1 MRSKVVSHI
10 LREVAQLLELKGDNP
25 FRIRAYQRA
34 ARVIEG
40 LGDDLEDIVKQD
52 DLTSM
57 PGIGKD
63 LSAKIKEIV
72 TTGTLQ
78 YYEQLKEDIPVGLIQ
93 MLGISGLGPRTVKHI
108 YDELKIDGVDDLEE
122 AIKSGKLRKLEG
134 VKEKTE
140 ENILRGIKF
149 LKKGIGKIPFYL
161 ASDIGNSFAK
171 QIGNIK
177 EVEEVMVAGSLRRG
191 KDRVRDIDILVAS
204 KRSKMVIDKFV
215 KLPLIEEILSRGEYK
230 ASVIVKDPSIQV
242 DLRVVESKSFGA
254 ALMYFTG
261 SKEFNIKLRQL
272 AIKMGYKVNEYGLF
286 FLKPGGKEKL
296 IAAKTEKDIFSA
308 MGMDYIVPELREDRG
323 EIAAALNNQLPKLIQ
338 RKDVLGDLHVHSNY
352 SDGEDKIE
360 DIVIAAKK
368 IGYKYIGISDH
379 SQSLRIAGGLSVE
392 ELHKKIE
399 EIRKINKEV
408 KDIEVFCGA
417 EVDILSDGRL
427 DYPDSV
433 LKQLDYVIAAIH
445 SGFKQSKKDLTN
457 RIILACKNK
466 NVNIISHP
474 TGVLRGV
481 REGYEIDLDQ
491 ILKVAGDNGVA
502 LEINCHPQRS
512 DLSDNASLRAKRAG
526 VELCLGTDAHIVEGL
541 KLIDLGV
548 QIARRGWLEQ
558 KNVINCLKKAEL
570 IKWLKK

>member
-1 MRSKVVSHI
+1 MKSKLVSYI
-10 LREVAQLLELKGDNP
+10 LREIAQLLELKGDNP

-40 LGDDLEDIVKQD
+40 LGDNLQD
-52 DLTSM
+52 VASQDNLISI

-72 TTGTLQ
+72 ATGTLQ
-78 YYEQLKEDIPVGLIQ
+78 YYEQLKEDIPRGLMQ
-93 MLGISGLGPRTVKHI
+93 MLGISGLGPRTIKHI
-108 YDELKIDGVDDLEE
+108 YDVLKIDDIDGLEE

-134 VKEKTE
+134 IKEKTE
-140 ENILRGIKF
+140 ENILRGIRF
-149 LKKGIGKIPFYL
+149 LKKGIGKTLFYL
-161 ASDIGNSFAK
+161 ASDIGNNFTK
-171 QIGNIK
+171 QIEKIK
-177 EVEEVMVAGSLRRG
+177 EVERVVVAGSLRRG
-191 KDRVRDIDILVAS
+191 KDQIRDIDILVAS
-204 KRSKMVIDKFV
+204 RKPKVVIDKFL
-215 KLPLIEEILSRGEYK
+215 KLPLIEEILVKGEHK
-230 ASVIVKDPSIQV
+230 VSIIAKDSSLQV
-242 DLRVVESKSFGA
+242 DLRIVKSKSFGA

-272 AIKMGYKVNEYGLF
+272 AIKMGYKINEYGLF
-286 FLKPGGKEKL
+286 AVQSSNKEKL
-296 IAAKTEKDIFSA
+296 IVAETEEDIFSA
-308 MGMDYIVPELREDRG
+308 MGIDYITPELREDRG
-323 EIAAALNNQLPKLIQ
+323 EIAAALSNQLPKLIR
-338 RKDVLGDLHVHSNY
+338 RKDVLGDLHVHSSY

-379 SQSLRIAGGLSVE
+379 SQSLKIAGGLSIDD
-392 ELHKKIE
+392 LYKKIS
-399 EIRKINKEV
+399 EIKKINERIKG
-408 KDIEVFCGA
+408 IEVFCGV
-417 EVDILSDGRL
+417 EVDILSDGKL

-445 SGFKQSKKDLTN
+445 GGFRQSKNDLTN
-457 RIILACKNK
+457 RIISACKNK
-466 NVNIISHP
+466 YVNIISHP
-474 TGVLRGV
+474 TGILRGV

-491 ILKVAGDNGVA
+491 IFNAAADYGVA

-512 DLSDNASLRAKRAG
+512 DLSDIASLRAKKTG
-526 VELCLGTDAHIVEGL
+526 VKLCLGTDAHVVEGL

-558 KNVINCLKKAEL
+558 KDVINCLKKDEL